1 MRTRTQ
7 LVAALFG
14 LALALLGPTAAAQ
27 EPGPAPRADGSAPEP
42 ARPAPAEVD
51 RVVVRWWV
59 RGRPETPRFIFAREL
74 AFESRL
80 EALADGVVPAP
91 GLEVPYADKHVRAA
105 IQRHV
110 AESMLA
116 DLQQDAEVAPA
127 NEAERIAAAARIAH
141 DAEAA
146 RGLLER
152 RIGDRPGQGRSRLAE
167 ALVAEGLTGPELDV
181 MLRRQ
186 ARAGIYLDERVA
198 PMLEP
203 DEAELA
209 EVHRRGDTPY
219 TDVPFEAARADVKN
233 WLVATRLA
241 TALER
246 YFRSARQR
254 VEVEIVRAAP

>member
-1 MRTRTQ
+1 MARPW
-7 LVAALFG
+7 LVAALVGALCLG
-14 LALALLGPTAAAQ
+14 LGAPAAAQ
-27 EPGPAPRADGSAPEP
+27 PPPAPGGAGS
-42 ARPAPAEVD
+42 RVAEVD

-74 AFESRL
+74 AFEARV
-80 EALADGVVPAP
+80 EALADGIVPAP

-116 DLQQDAEVAPA
+116 DLQQESEVEPA
-127 NEAERIAAAARIAH
+127 TEAESIAAAAKIARH
-141 DAEAA
+141 TEAA
-146 RGLLER
+146 RGFLER

-167 ALVAEGLTGPELDV
+167 ALSAEGLTGPELDV

-186 ARAGIYLDERVA
+186 ARAGLYLDERVA

-209 EVHRRGDTPY
+209 DVHRRGDTPY

-233 WLVATRLA
+233 WLIATRLA